1 MISILKPV
9 FTLFLLATV
18 LAGCARGPIYVFHK
32 EDVTWASYSADRT
45 NCFEQLRG
53 DTPLDPAKADISREY
68 VRSAPASGFAG
79 GFAEGWNRAK
89 METAWADE
97 CMIRKGYSAHE
108 VSLEERRA
116 LNDLPS
122 DEARTAYLRGLKQE

>member
-53 DTPLDPAKADISREY
+53 DTPLDPANADISREY

>member
-1 MISILKPV
+1 MPHFLKPV
-9 FTLFLLATV
+9 FTLFLLAAV
-18 LAGCARGPIYVFHK
+18 LTGCARGPIYVFHK
-32 EDVTWASYSADRT
+32 DDVTWASYSADRS

-53 DTPLDPAKADISREY
+53 DAPLDQANADIPRSY
-68 VRSAPASGFAG
+68 VRSAPTGGFVG

-97 CMIRKGYSAHE
+97 CMIRKGYAAHE

-122 DEARTAYLRGLKQE
+122 DDARTDYLRGLKQE